1 MWIRAS
7 CSGWSSESLAERVG
21 RLGKRLAVGEPVRV
35 PGEHAAKLL
44 LGEPGAVRGAERDEQ
59 RARLLAVREVG
70 RVDDLLGRDAAVQVE
85 QVDRA
90 PGRGVEEDVLPARHH
105 RREVRHVGDSRVG
118 DDQRGVGAPVDEL
131 REAVRDRRQAAA
143 AVDQDRHAPLLG
155 EREHRLEAVV
165 GRVEA
170 LRPRMELDPARAGVE
185 AAGRL
190 LDRRLVQVEPD
201 ERDQPA
207 VRALGERERPVVGR
221 GEAGV
226 AVGLVEAEHEGARDP
241 VVGHHLLERVVVAD
255 HAVDVVAEMEVHVED
270 VRARRQQRLKLR
282 VVDSGELERT
292 GESVGHLRKLTT
304 STRLGE
310 ALKALGCAACPTS

>member
-1 MWIRAS
+1 M
-7 CSGWSSESLAERVG
+7 G
-21 RLGKRLAVGEPVRV
+21 
-35 PGEHAAKLL
+35 
-44 LGEPGAVRGAERDEQ
+44 GAERDEE
-59 RARLLAVREVG
+59 RARLLAVGEVG
-70 RVDDLLGRDAAVQVE
+70 RVDDLLRRDAAVEVE

-90 PGRGVEEDVLPARHH
+90 PGRGVEEDVLAARHH
-105 RREVRHVGDSRVG
+105 RREVRHVGDPRVG
-118 DDQRGVGAPVDEL
+118 DDQRGVGALVDEL

-155 EREHRLEAVV
+155 QREDRLEAVV

-170 LRPRMELDPARAGVE
+170 LRPRMELDPARARVE
-185 AAGRL
+185 APDGL

-201 ERDQPA
+201 EGDQPA
-207 VRALGERERPVVGR
+207 VRALGELERPVVGR

-241 VVGHHLLERVVVAD
+241 VVGHHLLARVVVAD
-255 HAVDVVAEMEVHVED
+255 HPVDVVPEMEVHVED
-270 VRARRQQRLKLR
+270 VRARGQQGLELR

-304 STRLGE
+304 STRLRE
-310 ALKALGCAACPTS
+310 AVKALG